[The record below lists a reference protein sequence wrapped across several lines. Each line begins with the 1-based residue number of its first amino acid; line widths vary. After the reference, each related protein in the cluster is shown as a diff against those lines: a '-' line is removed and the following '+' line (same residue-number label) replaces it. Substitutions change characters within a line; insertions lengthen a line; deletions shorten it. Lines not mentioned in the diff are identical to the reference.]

1 LLNAP
6 GELLRRSRAAL
17 AIATARSDDLARG
30 ELSGDYALQRS
41 QYLLV
46 AFVLLMMP
54 PTFLWA
60 ALPKPDAAQD
70 SGSLA
75 GQLLIASPDIG
86 DPRFDHAVILIV
98 KHDKEGAFGII
109 VNRPIEERSLA
120 GLLGAMGEQDTGIDG
135 SIPVFAGGP
144 VEPGIGFVVHSADY
158 HRAETLDIDGRV
170 AMTPSREILRDIG
183 HHEGPMKFLVAFG
196 YAGWGPGQLENEL
209 AQHGWFTTS
218 EDPQLTFD
226 ENRARVWETA
236 IARRAREL

>member
-1 LLNAP
+1 
-6 GELLRRSRAAL
+6 
-17 AIATARSDDLARG
+17 
-30 ELSGDYALQRS
+30 LQRL
-41 QYLLV
+41 QFLLMT
-46 AFVLLMMP
+46 FVLLILP

-60 ALPKPDAAQD
+60 ALPKSDAAPD
-70 SGSLA
+70 GGSLA

-86 DPRFDHAVILIV
+86 DPRFDHAVILMMR
-98 KHDKEGAFGII
+98 HDKEGAFGII

-120 GLLGAMGEQDTGIDG
+120 GLLREMGEQDTGIDG

-170 AMTPSREILRDIG
+170 AMTPSREILHDIG
-183 HHEGPMKFLVAFG
+183 HHKGPVKFLVAFG

-209 AQHGWFTTS
+209 AQHGWFTTP
-218 EDPQLTFD
+218 EDSQLTFD

-236 IARRAREL
+236 MARRARDL

>member
-1 LLNAP
+1 
-6 GELLRRSRAAL
+6 
-17 AIATARSDDLARG
+17 
-30 ELSGDYALQRS
+30 
-41 QYLLV
+41 
-46 AFVLLMMP
+46 
-54 PTFLWA
+54 
-60 ALPKPDAAQD
+60 
-70 SGSLA
+70 
-75 GQLLIASPDIG
+75 
-86 DPRFDHAVILIV
+86 V

-236 IARRAREL
+236 IARRARDL